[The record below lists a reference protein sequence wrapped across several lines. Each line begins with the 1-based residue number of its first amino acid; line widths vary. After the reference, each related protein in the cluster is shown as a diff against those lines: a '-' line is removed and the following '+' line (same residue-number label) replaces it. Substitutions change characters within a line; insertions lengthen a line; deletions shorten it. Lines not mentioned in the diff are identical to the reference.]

1 MGQLTGWL
9 CLNVLNESQQISEP
23 LDRAPPMDLSSSHL
37 ISSHLFSVDSAS
49 LVLRRVDEPK
59 MVWRFRIA

>member
-37 ISSHLFSVDSAS
+37 FSVDSAS